1 MKNLLRTL
9 AALFLPMILMP
20 ACKTKPVGGKLENT
34 YWTLTSAVS
43 NGDTLNPT
51 ADIGFSLSFSIDK
64 LSGKAPCNAFFADYI
79 ATDNKLT
86 ISKLGA
92 TKRMCNAM
100 NLENTWLGLLV
111 QARHY
116 SVFPDRL
123 EIHTETGLLQFA
135 PTAPSE
141 LAKLKREEAI
151 RDIESLFPSLQAD
164 TMLHLYPV
172 RLVDNPGNYPFKGNL
187 LDTNSYK
194 LFDAARQSDWLNGG
208 GEVLAVGRFEEFL
221 ICRVP
226 GRYASSDLALFRAAA
241 DTLKHV
247 ETVAWAWCDEGWCNQ
262 QDAWLLDINKD
273 GNTDLVTR
281 YALIDSKGKIQE
293 ERLEVRKQQAD
304 GTFVEDASLK
314 PKKARFPMAHL

>member
-1 MKNLLRTL
+1 MKYLLRTL
-9 AALFLPMILMP
+9 AALLLPMILMP
-20 ACKTKPVGGKLENT
+20 ACKTKPIGGNLENT
-34 YWTLTSAVS
+34 YWTLTSAFS

-51 ADIGFSLSFSIDK
+51 ADIGFSLSFSNDK
-64 LSGKAPCNAFFADYI
+64 LSGKAPCNSFFASYLAADK
-79 ATDNKLT
+79 KLT
-86 ISKLGA
+86 ISSIGA
-92 TKRMCNAM
+92 TKRMCDAM
-100 NLENTWLGLLV
+100 NLENAWLGLLA

-123 EIHTETGLLQFA
+123 EIYTENGILQFA
-135 PTAPSE
+135 PSPQAE
-141 LAKLKREEAI
+141 LTKLKREEAI
-151 RDIESLFPSLQAD
+151 RDIEALFPSLQAD
-164 TMLHLYPV
+164 TMLHLYPI

-194 LFDAARQSDWLNGG
+194 FFDAARQSDWLNGG
-208 GEVLAVGRFEEFL
+208 GEVLSVGRFEEFL

-226 GRYASSDLALFRAAA
+226 GRYASSDLALFRVAA